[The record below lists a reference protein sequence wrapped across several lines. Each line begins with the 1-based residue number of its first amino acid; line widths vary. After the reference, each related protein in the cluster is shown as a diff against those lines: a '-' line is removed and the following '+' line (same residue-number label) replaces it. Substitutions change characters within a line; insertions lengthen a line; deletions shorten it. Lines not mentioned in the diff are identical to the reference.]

1 MAGLTEEDA
10 LSLKLLI
17 QAQALQ
23 AACRAATSDNV
34 KAAVEQAWQSFAG
47 LQSSKAATHG
57 QSASGLQEQQRNH
70 MLHQLLQR
78 ASAAAGV
85 LVTLHHYIRAMKLSL
100 EDQVPA
106 QHTHA
111 LLVTLE

>member
-1 MAGLTEEDA
+1 MAGLSGEDA

-17 QAQALQ
+17 QTQALQ
-23 AACRAATSDNV
+23 AACNAASSDNV
-34 KAAVEQAWQSFAG
+34 NVVAKQAWQSLAG

-57 QSASGLQEQQRNH
+57 QAASGLQEQQRNH

-85 LVTLHHYIRAMKLSL
+85 LVTLHHYSCTVKLWL
-100 EDQVPA
+100 EDRAPA
-106 QHTHA
+106 QDTCA
-111 LLVTLE
+111 PL